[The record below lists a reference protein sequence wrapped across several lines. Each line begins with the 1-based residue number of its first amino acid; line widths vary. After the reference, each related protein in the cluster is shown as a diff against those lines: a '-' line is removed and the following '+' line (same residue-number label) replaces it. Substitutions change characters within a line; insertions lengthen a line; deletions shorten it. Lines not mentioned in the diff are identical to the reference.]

1 MIKVRILDR
10 CEFCDGEVSMREVR
24 CLTAIELVVAGLLD
38 LLIWP
43 VMAGDLTIGVLLLA
57 AVFGAIR
64 LRDSRN

>member
-1 MIKVRILDR
+1 MAKM
-10 CEFCDGEVSMREVR
+10 SMREVR